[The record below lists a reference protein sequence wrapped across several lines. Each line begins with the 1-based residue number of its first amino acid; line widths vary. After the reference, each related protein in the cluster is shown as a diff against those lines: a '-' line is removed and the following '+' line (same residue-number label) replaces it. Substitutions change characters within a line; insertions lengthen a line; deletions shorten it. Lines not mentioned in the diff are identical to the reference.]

1 MEGEQAIK
9 SQLPPEEIN
18 WYKTKN
24 GKKYNQMQSILFLT
38 QNL

>member
-9 SQLPPEEIN
+9 SQLSSEEIN

-24 GKKYNQMQSILFLT
+24 GKKYNQMQPILFLT